1 MRGLPLIAA
10 AGVLALAGCRAGG
23 DAPPGALVVPGTVDA
38 YEAEL
43 AFEVGGRIVELAA
56 EEGATVEAGALL
68 ARLDEADLALAA
80 ARARAEARAAR
91 AAHAALAA
99 GSRPQEIRAARA
111 AVREAA
117 ARLRFARAELR
128 RTESLVARE
137 LASPDDLDRA
147 RLAAEVAEAALAAA
161 RERLALVEEGPRRE
175 EVERAAAR
183 LEAARKALALRERAL
198 AKARLLSPFAGTVT
212 ARLAEVGEVVT
223 PGRPVLRLARTDPVW
238 VRAYLE
244 APELAR
250 VRLGQRVE
258 VRAAGLSAPLA
269 GRLAFVSP
277 RAEFTPKTVETREVR
292 AELVYRIR
300 VDVPNPGGALKIGQ
314 PVELR
319 FAGGGG

>member
-1 MRGLPLIAA
+1 MPRCARPPRGCASRAPSCAA
-10 AGVLALAGCRAGG
+10 PSRWWRASSPRPTISTARGG
-23 DAPPGALVVPGTVDA
+23 ERCLGHL
-38 YEAEL
+38 
-43 AFEVGGRIVELAA
+43 GRE
-56 EEGATVEAGALL
+56 
-68 ARLDEADLALAA
+68 
-80 ARARAEARAAR
+80 
-91 AAHAALAA
+91 
-99 GSRPQEIRAARA
+99 
-111 AVREAA
+111 
-117 ARLRFARAELR
+117 
-128 RTESLVARE
+128 
-137 LASPDDLDRA
+137 
-147 RLAAEVAEAALAAA
+147 
-161 RERLALVEEGPRRE
+161 
-175 EVERAAAR
+175 
-183 LEAARKALALRERAL
+183 ALALRERAL

-212 ARLAEVGEVVT
+212 ARLAEVGEVVA

-258 VRAAGLSAPLA
+258 VRAPGLSAPLA

-319 FAGGGG
+319 FAGVGG